1 MNNKCIKELYV
12 EYGLV
17 DIQSLHPSIKSDI
30 RYATKNN
37 FTGKIL
43 YTEDNGLFCIPA
55 LAEAIG
61 NAQRE
66 LININPTLS
75 LVVFDAA
82 RPLSIQRDMFE
93 LVKGTDAERYI
104 ANPYGEY
111 AGGFHNYGMALDVA
125 IVDNNG
131 RMLDFGTEYDSFEE
145 IAHSGREAELVKAKK
160 LSITAYENRMLLY
173 YVMGKNGMLPYE
185 WEWWHFQLD
194 YDEYNKSNYKLLDF

>member
-104 ANPYGEY
+104 ANPYQRSIS
-111 AGGFHNYGMALDVA
+111 YGR
-125 IVDNNG
+125 G
-131 RMLDFGTEYDSFEE
+131 RRLC
-145 IAHSGREAELVKAKK
+145 R
-160 LSITAYENRMLLY
+160 RY
-173 YVMGKNGMLPYE
+173 YLGCPRWRTHRRSDL
-185 WEWWHFQLD
+185 
-194 YDEYNKSNYKLLDF
+194 